1 MGSGTEL
8 LGVLAASEIL
18 LSFVEIQ
25 VYNRKL
31 IIFNVTALK
40 NNFFF
45 PRKLTLCEE
54 RIIKITVVLQDGNE
68 SH

>member
-54 RIIKITVVLQDGNE
+54 RIIKITGVLQDGNE